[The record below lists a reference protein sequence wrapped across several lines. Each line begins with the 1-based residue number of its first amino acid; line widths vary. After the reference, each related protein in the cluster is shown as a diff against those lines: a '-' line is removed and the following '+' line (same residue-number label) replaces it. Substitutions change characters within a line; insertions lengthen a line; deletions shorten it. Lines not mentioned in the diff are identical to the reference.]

1 MPYSSNPYL
10 FERITREIVFSHLTA
25 TICQSI
31 ILPKIEYQSS
41 RFSSNTDET
50 KLVVN
55 GTEKILM
62 IDQHLSTGFDLKD
75 DLFIIGECQIPIY
88 TEKEKLI
95 DEILSDDFKSTDI
108 IFPDQSLATIN
119 DNIQFCND
127 KQSMKDYLAFFTAR
141 HLFRLIKCHRLF
153 STKTTFPYNFHQLI
167 ESIQSNHFE
176 KITDEIISTLTPVT
190 LSGTEFVGFLM
201 PMNLQSDII
210 KLLSNSNISQEN
222 QVQCRFHVLNAII
235 VHSFDDVKVVAKS
248 NGVCQ
253 YRISNPKSSTKYSF
267 KCCQYRKYPLSNHE
281 IKATVPDDDPN
292 SIALILNE
300 RDTFGRH
307 KTATLLELN
316 GSLIRTLCW
325 KETLIP
331 NRISWNDLTTLA
343 IAYAKTIKIM
353 SISTE
358 TNYEHQSS
366 APRKYINT
374 G

>member
-25 TICQSI
+25 SICQSI
-31 ILPKIEYQSS
+31 ILSKIEYQSS

-62 IDQHLSTGFDLKD
+62 IDQHLSTGFEQLEAYLYFRFDFNQILRLNILSSLKD

-119 DNIQFCND
+119 DNTQFYKD

-190 LSGTEFVGFLM
+190 LSGTEF
-201 PMNLQSDII
+201 
-210 KLLSNSNISQEN
+210 
-222 QVQCRFHVLNAII
+222 
-235 VHSFDDVKVVAKS
+235 
-248 NGVCQ
+248 
-253 YRISNPKSSTKYSF
+253 
-267 KCCQYRKYPLSNHE
+267 
-281 IKATVPDDDPN
+281 
-292 SIALILNE
+292 LILNE